1 MTFRNCHIRG
11 IQRIP
16 LSSLVFLIACGL
28 VLPESSRS
36 QGREASL
43 EEITVIAQRR
53 EQNILD
59 VPIAV
64 SAVSGDVLD
73 KLNVQDYRDL
83 EVPGVVVSEGGR
95 SNRIAIRGIGSGPNS
110 GFEQSVPYFIDGMYL
125 GRARAIRVGFLD
137 TDRVEILRGPQPTY
151 LGKNAIGGAIGLVT
165 RRPTDEFEAS
175 IDIAHETEA
184 TETNVT
190 GILSGP
196 LGETVNVRL
205 AANYRD
211 MDGWFENA
219 AVNDDW
225 PNEENFSARG
235 SITWDITENF
245 RAYAK
250 VTGYTHEYQGHP
262 KELFNCNPGSENEID
277 PLLEDCVINGRSTKS
292 VDLSLHAPDSNLFEA
307 STPNDAHIDNT
318 DYVASMVELVYD
330 WDNVSLVSTTAYYD
344 LDNHVETEASHSTE
358 PCCFVDI
365 SETAEQLSQELRL
378 QSTGSDRL
386 EWMVGIYFDAEE
398 ISTTNLATIPRVN
411 LALNN
416 NMRKQTSDSWSVF
429 GSLRFALTDTLSAKI
444 GGRYADVTKEADYER
459 SVWALPPGSPT
470 LGPQVVN
477 FVLLDEREDSEF
489 TPDVTL
495 EWRPVDGHMYYASYK
510 EGFKAGGFDHSTGS
524 PDLDRF
530 RFEPETIESYELGGK
545 WSLLDGRMIAA
556 VAIFR
561 GDVED
566 LQVTALLNGEPGFQT
581 TNAAKARTEGLEID
595 ATYLVTENLTI
606 STILSFLDARY
617 LEYPNAQCNSN
628 PAQTPEEGCV
638 PDPITGDLSQDLAG
652 QRLPYAPEFSGELN
666 LDWRVPLAASLFGDT
681 LEFRTFLRVYGNDG
695 MYFQTAPDP
704 DLYQP
709 SYTKFDAVV
718 GLGDKD
724 GSWIVEAFGRNL
736 TDEYTLTNAGNTPLS
751 VSTNNGV
758 LARTRQVGLR
768 LRIDF

>member
-1 MTFRNCHIRG
+1 MTKRHG
-11 IQRIP
+11 PEWTGQRMNFGA
-16 LSSLVFLIACGL
+16 LLLLIGCVVG
-28 VLPESSRS
+28 LPETAHAQSRD
-36 QGREASL
+36 ASL

-64 SAVSGDVLD
+64 SAISGDVLD
-73 KLNVQDYRDL
+73 KLNVNDYRDL

-125 GRARAIRVGFLD
+125 GRARAIRVGFMD
-137 TDRVEILRGPQPTY
+137 TERVEILRGPQPTY

-196 LGETVNVRL
+196 LGETVNGRL
-205 AANYRD
+205 VANYRD
-211 MDGWFENA
+211 MDGWMQNA
-219 AVNDDW
+219 AINEDW
-225 PNEENFSARG
+225 PNEENAAVRG
-235 SITWDITENF
+235 SLTWDITEDF
-245 RAYAK
+245 RAYVKA
-250 VTGYTHEYQGHP
+250 TAYTHEFRGHS
-262 KELFNCNPGSENEID
+262 KELFNCNAGSENEID
-277 PLLEDCVINGRSTKS
+277 PDLEDCTINGRSTKYFDRD
-292 VDLSLHAPDSNLFEA
+292 VHAPDSNLFRA
-307 STPNDAHIDNT
+307 QVPGDAQYDDT
-318 DYVASMVELVYD
+318 DYAAGLLELTYD
-330 WDNVSLVSTTAYYD
+330 WDTVTLVATTAYYD
-344 LDNHVETEASHSTE
+344 LDNHVETDAGHSIVQ
-358 PCCFVDI
+358 CCFVDI
-365 SETAEQLSQELRL
+365 SETAEQLSQEIRL
-378 QSTGSDRL
+378 QSTGSDRF
-386 EWMVGIYFDAEE
+386 EWMIGAYFDSEE
-398 ISTTNLATIPRVN
+398 IETMNLATIPKVN
-411 LALNN
+411 IALNN
-416 NMRKQTSDSWSVF
+416 HMREQTSDSWSIF
-429 GSLRFALTDTLSAKI
+429 GSVRFALTDTLSAKV

-470 LGPQVVN
+470 LGPRVVN
-477 FVLLDEREDSEF
+477 FVLTDEREDSEF

-495 EWRPVDGHMYYASYK
+495 EWRPVEGHMYYASYK

-524 PDLDRF
+524 PDLERF

-545 WSLLDGRMIAA
+545 WSLMDGRFNAA
-556 VAIFR
+556 VAVFR

-581 TNAAKARTEGLEID
+581 TNAAKARTEGVEVD
-595 ATYLVTENLTI
+595 AAFLVNENLTI

-617 LEYPNAQCNSN
+617 LDYPNAQCNSN
-628 PAQTPEEGCV
+628 PAQTPEEGCL

-666 LDWRVPLAASLFGDT
+666 LDWRVPLSASLFGDL

-709 SYTKFDAVV
+709 SYTKFDAVL
-718 GLGDKD
+718 GLGDQD
-724 GSWIVEAFGRNL
+724 GAWLIEAFGRNL

-758 LARTRQVGLR
+758 LARTRQVGVR